1 MCLRLPA
8 ALVLALAGAVS
19 ISCGGIVDPS
29 QNTIEPFSGTV
40 QPGSA
45 SAHKFSASK
54 TGEIAIK
61 VLTLSPVSS
70 AFIGVQWVQ
79 RSSDGNCTGGLLQNN
94 QFATA
99 NSTVISGRILSGA
112 YCVIVYDSTGL
123 SQAANYSLT
132 VSHP

>member
-1 MCLRLPA
+1 MPCRFSA
-8 ALVLALAGAVS
+8 AFLLALAGAVS

-29 QNTIEPFSGTV
+29 KNTIESFSGTV
-40 QPGSA
+40 QPGGA
-45 SAHKFSASK
+45 FAHKFSASK

-79 RSSDGNCTGGLLQNN
+79 GSSDGNCNGGLLQTN

-99 NSTVISGRILSGA
+99 NLTAVSGQIISGA
-112 YCVIVYDSTGL
+112 YCVVMFDPVGYT
-123 SQAANYSLT
+123 QPENYSIT

>member
-1 MCLRLPA
+1 MPCRFSVAFL
-8 ALVLALAGAVS
+8 LALAGAVS

-29 QNTIEPFSGTV
+29 KNTIESFSGTV
-40 QPGSA
+40 QPGGA
-45 SAHKFSASK
+45 FAHRFSASK
-54 TGEIAIK
+54 TGELAIK

-79 RSSDGNCTGGLLQNN
+79 GSSDGNCNGGLLQTN

-99 NSTVISGRILSGA
+99 NLTAVSGQIISGA
-112 YCVIVYDSTGL
+112 YCVVMFDPVGYT
-123 SQAANYSLT
+123 QPENYSIT